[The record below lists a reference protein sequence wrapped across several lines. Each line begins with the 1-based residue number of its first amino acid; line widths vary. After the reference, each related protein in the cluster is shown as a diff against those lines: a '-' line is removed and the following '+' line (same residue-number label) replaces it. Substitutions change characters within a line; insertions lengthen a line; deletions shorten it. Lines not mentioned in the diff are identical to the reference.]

1 MYFRSNKFF
10 IKSSLK
16 LHDALSVIVGV
27 MEWLVHCRSELTKSF
42 WSITAEKTWASDG
55 DKEKV
60 FMKIPLY
67 IQASSINY
75 SQIDNINALSVLLKV
90 SCPSKGKNKETERN
104 THVYSITIRQC
115 AMLDPILVKQF
126 LERCCHSVKIPIWIG
141 SWFSL
146 INSLSNFKYWENI
159 KNI

>member
-27 MEWLVHCRSELTKSF
+27 MEWLVRCRSELTKSF
-42 WSITAEKTWASDG
+42 WSITAEKTWASDS

-75 SQIDNINALSVLLKV
+75 SQIDNINVLSVLLKV
-90 SCPSKGKNKETERN
+90 SCPSEHWKGEKERN
-104 THVYSITIRQC
+104 WKKYTCIQHYNKTMCHAFRSSLGKTVPRK
-115 AMLDPILVKQF
+115 MLP
-126 LERCCHSVKIPIWIG
+126 
-141 SWFSL
+141 FS
-146 INSLSNFKYWENI
+146 ENH
-159 KNI
+159 NLNW